1 VAIGTLEQ
9 VLRRDR
15 LLLSAALVALT
26 LASWVW
32 MLAPAVAGSAHQRLM
47 PCCGGSFGAV
57 FVMWM
62 VMMAAMMIPS
72 VSPMVLTHAGIV
84 RRRVK
89 LGAPYVPSALF
100 LAGYLVA
107 WSTFSAVAAF
117 AQWVL
122 FRSSL
127 LDGGRLAIGP
137 WAGAVVLLAAGVFQ
151 LTPAKDACL
160 SQCRAPLGYFLSE
173 WRDGSWGSVVM
184 GLRHGLFCIGCCWLL
199 MAVLFSVGIMNI
211 VWGVAITA
219 FVVAEKIAPWKR
231 AVVWSGAAA
240 CLASAAALLY
250 RAFQG
255 S

>member
-1 VAIGTLEQ
+1 VTIGSLEQ
-9 VLRRDR
+9 ILRRDR
-15 LLLSAALVALT
+15 LLISIGLAALT

-32 MLAPAVAGSAHQRLM
+32 MFAPVVTGSAQQRLM
-47 PCCGGSFGAV
+47 PCCGASFGAV
-57 FVMWM
+57 FVMWI

-72 VSPMVLTHAGIV
+72 VAPMVLTHAGIV
-84 RRRVK
+84 RRRVE

-107 WSTFSAVAAF
+107 WSGYSAVAAF
-117 AQWVL
+117 AHWAL
-122 FRSSL
+122 YRSSL
-127 LDGGRLAIGP
+127 LDGHRLAVGP
-137 WAGAVVLLAAGVFQ
+137 WAGAVVLVAAGVFQ

-160 SQCRAPLGYFLSE
+160 SQCRAPLGYFLTE
-173 WRDGSWGSVVM
+173 WREGAQGAVEM

-199 MAVLFSVGIMNI
+199 MAVLFSVGIMNV

-219 FVVAEKIAPWKR
+219 LVVAEKLLPWKR

-240 CLASAAALLY
+240 CLASAGALVY
-250 RAFQG
+250 RALEG